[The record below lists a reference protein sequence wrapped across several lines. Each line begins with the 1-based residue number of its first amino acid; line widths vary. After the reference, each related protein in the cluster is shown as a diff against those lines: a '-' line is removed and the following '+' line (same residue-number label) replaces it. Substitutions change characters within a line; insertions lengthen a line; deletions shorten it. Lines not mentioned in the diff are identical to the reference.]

1 MDAWVRANVETAY
14 HPAGSCRMG
23 AAEDARAVVD
33 PECRIRGLSGLRVV
47 DASVFP
53 TVPNGNLNAPTIMVA
68 ERASDLLQGKALPP
82 DDAPVWLDPHWDTR
96 QREGQSPAIS

>member
-1 MDAWVRANVETAY
+1 
-14 HPAGSCRMG
+14 MG

-68 ERASDLLQGKALPP
+68 ERASDLLQGKALPH

-96 QREGQSPAIS
+96 QREGQSAAIS